1 MPLHAAFHVPLPS
14 GSAFTFDISIASGGQ
29 PVWPALTIF
38 NLPVIMGLFASDAQ
52 PAMVIDRV
60 IKALIINI
68 FLMLDLVTCSQG

>member
-1 MPLHAAFHVPLPS
+1 
-14 GSAFTFDISIASGGQ
+14 
-29 PVWPALTIF
+29 
-38 NLPVIMGLFASDAQ
+38 MGLFASDAQ

>member
-1 MPLHAAFHVPLPS
+1 M
-14 GSAFTFDISIASGGQ
+14 
-29 PVWPALTIF
+29 WPALTIF